1 MARYSSESRKGIL
14 PDQNRIREM
23 EYFQSIYPQNIK
35 ILQKYVVEECDR
47 MDYKGSPIYD
57 EYPDMQIIR
66 QAGKKICDN
75 ISGLRETLKN
85 TDAMDMEQVEIYEA
99 GAGKREIDV
108 SQQQLSWNFR
118 SGFGPGRPPQGPP
131 PGPGRPPQGPP
142 PGPGRPPQGPPP
154 GPGRPPW
161 GLPPGPGRP
170 PWGPPQGPPPG
181 PGRPPWGPPPGSW
194 GASQKPSSG
203 SGSWLGDMVQVLL
216 MNEIQKR
223 RCRTGMC

>member
-131 PGPGRPPQGPP
+131 PGPFLCRRSEKYFQLGPGQNHRANVPAIHHHIAARGQLPLQVQQKGPHCRHMGHP
-142 PGPGRPPQGPPP
+142 PGGGN
-154 GPGRPPW
+154 GHLLGAD
-161 GLPPGPGRP
+161 GL
-170 PWGPPQGPPPG
+170 
-181 PGRPPWGPPPGSW
+181 
-194 GASQKPSSG
+194 
-203 SGSWLGDMVQVLL
+203 
-216 MNEIQKR
+216 
-223 RCRTGMC
+223 

>member
-131 PGPGRPPQGPP
+131 PGPGRPP
-142 PGPGRPPQGPPP
+142 
-154 GPGRPPW
+154 
-161 GLPPGPGRP
+161 
-170 PWGPPQGPPPG
+170 WGPPQGPPPG

-203 SGSWLGDMVQVLL
+203 SGSWLGDMVQVLM